1 MMVTCMDLFSGIQ
14 VDDDSE
20 TSGLSALSLAC
31 SAARRSRYNFCQELG
46 KADVQ
51 DPCFNLQNWVICNE
65 ELHNNDTTIDQVIN
79 FGNNSTGYCYHNL
92 NIFFLVEE
100 NEAVHC

>member
-1 MMVTCMDLFSGIQ
+1 MNLFSGIQ

-46 KADVQ
+46 KADV
-51 DPCFNLQNWVICNE
+51 L
-65 ELHNNDTTIDQVIN
+65 
-79 FGNNSTGYCYHNL
+79 
-92 NIFFLVEE
+92 
-100 NEAVHC
+100 